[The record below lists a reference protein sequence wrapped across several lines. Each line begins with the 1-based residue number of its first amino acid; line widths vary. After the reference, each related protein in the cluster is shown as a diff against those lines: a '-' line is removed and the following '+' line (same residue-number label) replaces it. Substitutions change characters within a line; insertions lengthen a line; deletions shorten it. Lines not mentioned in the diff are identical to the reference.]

1 MGMVRP
7 TTSPDCGSMVASI
20 PSRASTANVNV
31 PTKVASVTCE
41 WRSSRKVRSARC
53 EYLSLASCR
62 TTVTIV
68 RTSAVSVAIA
78 VAVTDSN
85 TRAVSTVPTYLGARA
100 AVEEMTVVSSTST
113 RMPTTNAMPAP
124 VAGATHSFPR
134 RYHCCWD
141 GSSKGRLRTWI
152 APSPDA
158 IESAGALHG
167 GPSGSADEPE
177 R

>member
-1 MGMVRP
+1 
-7 TTSPDCGSMVASI
+7 MVASI

-31 PTKVASVTCE
+31 PTKVAKVTCE
-41 WRSSRKVRSARC
+41 WRSCRKVRSDRC

-85 TRAVSTVPTYLGARA
+85 TRAVSTVPTYLGGNAV
-100 AVEEMTVVSSTST
+100 VEEI
-113 RMPTTNAMPAP
+113 
-124 VAGATHSFPR
+124 
-134 RYHCCWD
+134 D
-141 GSSKGRLRTWI
+141 GCV
-152 APSPDA
+152 
-158 IESAGALHG
+158 
-167 GPSGSADEPE
+167 E